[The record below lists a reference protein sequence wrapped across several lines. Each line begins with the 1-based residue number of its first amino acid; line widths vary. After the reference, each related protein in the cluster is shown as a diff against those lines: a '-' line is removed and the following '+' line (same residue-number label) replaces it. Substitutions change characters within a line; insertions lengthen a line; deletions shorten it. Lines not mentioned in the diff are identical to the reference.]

1 MWLIIILA
9 VVFIIC
15 VIGAFKLNDDYFESQ
30 IFCGFASFAT
40 GITILVMLCSIPD
53 NDYEK
58 KILQKSELI
67 TLQLSD
73 TTLSN
78 IERSIIIKEAIEL
91 NNTLLD
97 NKVYHNNKFYGVIY
111 SDKIAEIPYVKLRKD
126 K

>member
-15 VIGAFKLNDDYFESQ
+15 VIGAFKLDDYFGPQ

-58 KILQKSELI
+58 KIL
-67 TLQLSD
+67 
-73 TTLSN
+73 
-78 IERSIIIKEAIEL
+78 
-91 NNTLLD
+91 
-97 NKVYHNNKFYGVIY
+97 
-111 SDKIAEIPYVKLRKD
+111 
-126 K
+126 

>member
-15 VIGAFKLNDDYFESQ
+15 VIGAFKLDDDYFGPQ

>member
-15 VIGAFKLNDDYFESQ
+15 VIGAFKLNDDYFGPQ

>member
-15 VIGAFKLNDDYFESQ
+15 VIGAFKLNDDYFGPQ

-40 GITILVMLCSIPD
+40 GIAILVMLCSIPD

>member
-15 VIGAFKLNDDYFESQ
+15 VIGAFKLNDDYFGPQ
-30 IFCGFASFAT
+30 IFCGFVSFAT
-40 GITILVMLCSIPD
+40 GIAILVMLCSIPD

-73 TTLSN
+73 TTLSD
-78 IERSIIIKEAIEL
+78 IERSIIIKEATEL

-97 NKVYHNNKFYGVIY
+97 NKIYHNNKLYGVIY

>member
-1 MWLIIILA
+1 MWLIVILA
-9 VVFIIC
+9 VIFIVS
-15 VIGAFKLNDDYFESQ
+15 VIGAFKLDEEYFGPQ
-30 IFCGFASFAT
+30 IFCGFVSFTT
-40 GITILVMLCSIPD
+40 GITILVMLCSIPG
-53 NDYEK
+53 NNYEK

-97 NKVYHNNKFYGVIY
+97 NKVYHNNKLYGVIY
-111 SDKIAEIPYVKLRKD
+111 SDRIAEIPYVKLRKD

>member
-15 VIGAFKLNDDYFESQ
+15 VIGAFKLDDDYFGPQ

-97 NKVYHNNKFYGVIY
+97 NKVYHNNKFYGIIY

>member
-15 VIGAFKLNDDYFESQ
+15 VIGAFKLDDDYFGPQ

-111 SDKIAEIPYVKLRKD
+111 SDKIAEIPYIELRKD

>member
-15 VIGAFKLNDDYFESQ
+15 VIGAFKLNDDYFGSQ

-78 IERSIIIKEAIEL
+78 IERSIVIKEAIEL

-97 NKVYHNNKFYGVIY
+97 NKVYHNNKLYGVIY

>member
-15 VIGAFKLNDDYFESQ
+15 VIGAFKLNDDYFGPQ

-97 NKVYHNNKFYGVIY
+97 NKVYHNNKFYGIIY
-111 SDKIAEIPYVKLRKD
+111 SDKIAEIPYVKLRKN

>member
-15 VIGAFKLNDDYFESQ
+15 VIGAFKLNDNYFGPQ

>member
-15 VIGAFKLNDDYFESQ
+15 VIGAFKLDDDYFGPQ

-58 KILQKSELI
+58 KILQKSEFI

-73 TTLSN
+73 TTLSD

>member
-15 VIGAFKLNDDYFESQ
+15 VIGAFKLNDDYFGPQ
-30 IFCGFASFAT
+30 IFCGSASFAT

-97 NKVYHNNKFYGVIY
+97 NKVYHNNKFYGIIY

>member
-15 VIGAFKLNDDYFESQ
+15 VIGAFKLDNDYFGPQ

-67 TLQLSD
+67 D
-73 TTLSN
+73 
-78 IERSIIIKEAIEL
+78 
-91 NNTLLD
+91 
-97 NKVYHNNKFYGVIY
+97 
-111 SDKIAEIPYVKLRKD
+111 RKSVV
-126 K
+126 

>member
-15 VIGAFKLNDDYFESQ
+15 VIGAFKLNDDYFGPQ

-111 SDKIAEIPYVKLRKD
+111 SDKIVEIPYVKLRKD

>member
-15 VIGAFKLNDDYFESQ
+15 VIGAFKLDGDYFGPQ

-53 NDYEK
+53 NNYEK

>member
-15 VIGAFKLNDDYFESQ
+15 VIGAFKLNDDYFGPQ
-30 IFCGFASFAT
+30 IFCGFASFVT
-40 GITILVMLCSIPD
+40 GIAILVMLCSIPY

-78 IERSIIIKEAIEL
+78 IERSIIIKEAVEL

-97 NKVYHNNKFYGVIY
+97 NKVYHNNKFYGIIY

>member
-15 VIGAFKLNDDYFESQ
+15 VIGAFKLDDDYFGLQ

>member
-1 MWLIIILA
+1 
-9 VVFIIC
+9 
-15 VIGAFKLNDDYFESQ
+15 
-30 IFCGFASFAT
+30 
-40 GITILVMLCSIPD
+40 MLCSIPD

>member
-15 VIGAFKLNDDYFESQ
+15 VIGAFKLNDDYFGPQ

-40 GITILVMLCSIPD
+40 GITILVMLCSIPG

-97 NKVYHNNKFYGVIY
+97 NKVYHNNKFYGIIY
-111 SDKIAEIPYVKLRKD
+111 SDKIAEIPYVKLRKN

>member
-15 VIGAFKLNDDYFESQ
+15 VIGAFKLNDDYFGPQ
-30 IFCGFASFAT
+30 IFCGFVSFAT
-40 GITILVMLCSIPD
+40 GITILVMLCSIPG
-53 NDYEK
+53 NNYEK

-97 NKVYHNNKFYGVIY
+97 NKVYHNNKLYGVIY
-111 SDKIAEIPYVKLRKD
+111 SDRIAEIPYVKLRKD

>member
-15 VIGAFKLNDDYFESQ
+15 VIGAFKLDDAYFGPQ

-58 KILQKSELI
+58 KILQKSEFI

-73 TTLSN
+73 TTLSD

>member
-15 VIGAFKLNDDYFESQ
+15 VIGAFKLNDDYFEPQ

>member
-15 VIGAFKLNDDYFESQ
+15 VIGAFKLNDDYFGPQ

-111 SDKIAEIPYVKLRKD
+111 SDKIAEIPYVKLRKE

>member
-15 VIGAFKLNDDYFESQ
+15 VIGAFKLNDDYFGPQ

-97 NKVYHNNKFYGVIY
+97 NKVYHNNKFYGIIY

>member
-15 VIGAFKLNDDYFESQ
+15 VIGAFKLDDAYFGPQ
-30 IFCGFASFAT
+30 IFCGSASFAT

-58 KILQKSELI
+58 KILQKSEFI

-73 TTLSN
+73 TTLSD

>member
-15 VIGAFKLNDDYFESQ
+15 VIGAFKLNDDYFGPQ
-30 IFCGFASFAT
+30 IFCGSASFAT

>member
-1 MWLIIILA
+1 MVIVILA
-9 VVFIIC
+9 VIFIVS
-15 VIGAFKLNDDYFESQ
+15 VIGAFKLDEEYFGPQ

-40 GITILVMLCSIPD
+40 GITILVMLCSIPG

-97 NKVYHNNKFYGVIY
+97 NKVYHNNKLYGVIY
-111 SDKIAEIPYVKLRKD
+111 SDRIAEIPYVKLRKD